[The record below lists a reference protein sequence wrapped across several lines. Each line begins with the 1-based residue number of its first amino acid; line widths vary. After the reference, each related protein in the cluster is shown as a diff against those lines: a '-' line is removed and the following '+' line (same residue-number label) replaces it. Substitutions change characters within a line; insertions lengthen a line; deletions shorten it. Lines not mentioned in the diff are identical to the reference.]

1 MAVGKHAQGARRD
14 RSNENFKK
22 KWSTLKKNGLNI
34 HQTYDAE
41 VYICI
46 RRRGEK
52 YEFKSTEKAL
62 PLSDEEKVRMCLSDR
77 QIATNRARQNES
89 FPLPV
94 LVTAAD
100 VADERSDLK
109 ASTSRKERGREND
122 QECCVGN
129 PPTGFEQNSPIDI
142 VDT

>member
-1 MAVGKHAQGARRD
+1 MCYDTKRTMLGTVLYQVGKHAQKAKRD

-62 PLSDEEKVRMCLSDR
+62 PLSDEEKVRMYLGDIGGLLLTEHGR
-77 QIATNRARQNES
+77 T
-89 FPLPV
+89 
-94 LVTAAD
+94 
-100 VADERSDLK
+100 K
-109 ASTSRKERGREND
+109 ASRCQCS
-122 QECCVGN
+122 
-129 PPTGFEQNSPIDI
+129 
-142 VDT
+142 